1 MTLGNMTLENVKL
14 RNGTLG
20 NFGDRIG
27 MLLLGTSLLVTLIRV
42 PQVQAEPGV
51 NCQNPT
57 SNVEYKYC
65 ARLAYETSDRELNQ
79 VYRRITGKMTADEK
93 KVLTTAQLAW
103 IRFRDTN
110 CEAAVYRSRGGSGYG
125 GFLSN
130 CLERVTQARTA
141 ELKQQFEER

>member
-1 MTLGNMTLENVKL
+1 MGLENGKFASA
-14 RNGTLG
+14 TFG
-20 NFGDRIG
+20 NVGNRVG
-27 MLLLGTSLLVTLIRV
+27 LLLLGTSLLATLVRV
-42 PQVQAEPGV
+42 PRVQAQPV

-93 KVLTTAQLAW
+93 RILTTAQLAW

-110 CEAAVYRSRGGSGYG
+110 CDAEVYRSRGGSGYG

-130 CLERVTQARTA
+130 CLERVTRSRTA
-141 ELKQQFEER
+141 ELKEQFESR